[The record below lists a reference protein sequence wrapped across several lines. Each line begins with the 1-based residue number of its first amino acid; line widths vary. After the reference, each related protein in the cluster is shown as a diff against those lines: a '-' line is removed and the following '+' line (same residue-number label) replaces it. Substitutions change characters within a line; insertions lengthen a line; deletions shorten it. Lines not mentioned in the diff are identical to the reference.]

1 MLILVP
7 SAEAGPH
14 PVSGAPVPITPSSGR
29 LVNKLAV
36 KPRLGQW
43 SKVLVGGP
51 SLQTDET
58 GALAVLYPVPNGG
71 QADSFVIQDQGG
83 ANTIDLST
91 IYIYATIP
99 GDTPMV
105 EAFEYQ
111 TI

>member
-1 MLILVP
+1 MPILIP

-14 PVSGAPVPITPSSGR
+14 TVTDTPVPIAANSK
-29 LVNKLAV
+29 LVNKVVV

-43 SKVLVGGP
+43 SKILVGGP
-51 SLQTDET
+51 NLLTDESN
-58 GALAVLYPVPNGG
+58 AMAVLYPVPYGG
-71 QADSFVIQDQGG
+71 QADAFVLQDQGA
-83 ANTIDLST
+83 ANTIDLNL

-111 TI
+111 V

>member
-1 MLILVP
+1 MVVLNP
-7 SAEAGPH
+7 SAEAGAH
-14 PVSGAPVPITPSSGR
+14 LVSGIPVPLATASK
-29 LVNKLAV
+29 LVNKVTV

-51 SLQTDET
+51 SLLPDESN
-58 GALAVLYPVPNGG
+58 AFAVLYPVPYGGIADVFSLQDEGG
-71 QADSFVIQDQGG
+71 Q
-83 ANTIDLST
+83 NTIDLGQ
-91 IYIYATIP
+91 IYIYATVS